1 MTTLASHLD
10 RYLALRRAL
19 GYKLN
24 DHDRLLSSFVASLK
38 KAGEQR
44 VTVRGALAWASQ
56 AGGEPQ
62 RARRLTIVR
71 GFATYMSGID
81 PATEIPPTWLAPL
94 RVRRVTPFLFSKAQI
109 RQLLQAARRLEPES
123 WATTMA
129 TLVGLLAATG
139 IRPGEAYRL
148 NRGDVDLSGRRL
160 AVTHSKL
167 DRSRLL
173 PLHPTTVA
181 ALRGYLRTRDAL
193 ARRGEDAFFL
203 SRAGRARIESGQ
215 ASVAFRETLRSVS
228 ITVPPG
234 RRPPRLYD
242 LRHSFAVRTII
253 DWHKAG
259 VDVQRQ
265 LPVLSAYLGHLVPA
279 HTYWYLE
286 ASPELLA
293 IVAER
298 LAPCF
303 EGLS

>member
-1 MTTLASHLD
+1 MTTLAEHLD

-24 DHDRLLSSFVASLK
+24 DHDRLLSSFVASADH
-38 KAGEQR
+38 AGDH

-62 RARRLTIVR
+62 RGRRLSVVR

-81 PATEIPPTWLAPL
+81 PATEIPATWLAPM
-94 RVRRVTPFLFSKAQI
+94 RVRRVTPFLFSKGQI
-109 RQLLQAARRLEPES
+109 RQLLRAAERLEPKPWGS
-123 WATTMA
+123 TMA

-139 IRPGEAYRL
+139 LRPGEAYRL
-148 NRGDVDLSGRRL
+148 DRDDVDLRGRRL

-173 PLHPTTVA
+173 PLHPSTVA
-181 ALRGYLRTRDAL
+181 ALRGYLKTRETL
-193 ARRGEDAFFL
+193 ARRDERAFFL
-203 SRAGRARIESGQ
+203 SRAGRTRVSSGQ
-215 ASVAFRETLRSVS
+215 AAAAFQEMLQGTS
-228 ITVPPG
+228 ITAPPG

-242 LRHSFAVRTII
+242 LRHSFAVRTLV
-253 DWHKAG
+253 DWHRAG

-298 LAPCF
+298 VAPCF